1 MKYLVSLFMILV
13 LLVGCA
19 APKKAPADVTSV
31 KVFRDVAVTLHAD
44 SDFGPLSRSIFQ
56 RATDRIRK
64 FTKNRARID
73 VVYDLDFYSETGLQE
88 HLDLH
93 HSMMIGVESG
103 SQIADLIDTNHPGGT
118 ILGVTSFLR
127 DGSVRV
133 AFIMDRI
140 RLDAVDSVVTHELGH
155 VIGFDD
161 LPVMGAIMSGL
172 SDPSLKEPEEF
183 TPADLAE
190 CQHVLLCD

>member
-1 MKYLVSLFMILV
+1 MKQIASFILMLL
-13 LLVGCA
+13 LLVGCCS
-19 APKKAPADVTSV
+19 PKKPVGDVTNV
-31 KVFRDVAVTLHAD
+31 KVFRDVAVTIHAD
-44 SDFGPLSRSIFQ
+44 SDFGPLSRGIFQ
-56 RATDRIRK
+56 KATDRIRK

-73 VVYDLDFYSETGLQE
+73 VVYDLDFNSETNLQE
-88 HLDLH
+88 HLVNH
-93 HSMMIGVESG
+93 HSMMIGIESG
-103 SQIADLIDTNHPGGT
+103 SDIANIIDTNHPGGT
-118 ILGVTSFLR
+118 ILGVTAFLK

-133 AFIMDRI
+133 AFITDRI

-172 SDPSLKEPEEF
+172 SDPSLKEPEDF

-190 CQHVLLCD
+190 CQKQLLCD